1 MGDDVTLI
9 CCNCNIYTVKI
20 FFLEVSGFVVCYKW
34 VQVKKSYIKNVLK
47 PSKRKNNNE
56 MLT

>member
-1 MGDDVTLI
+1 MGDDVTFI

-34 VQVKKSYIKNVLK
+34 VQVKKKLYEKCIKTK
-47 PSKRKNNNE
+47 QEKE
-56 MLT
+56 QQ